1 MAARD
6 KLTRDVLFFIKNDL
20 NSNITDP
27 ISNRASNSAFV
38 MTSFPERNVV
48 YPVIVIT
55 LTNQEETRAGMQT
68 TAMDIDMFIE
78 VRVWSK
84 SVTQSDKLMQ
94 DIAERLRDIQFISN
108 GSTDSDFHDFS
119 ILSNLR
125 VDEPGKGGVKS
136 RIMQVNYRFF
146 NVN

>member
-1 MAARD
+1 MAVRN
-6 KLTRDVLFFIKNDL
+6 KLTRDVLFFIKDDL

-27 ISNRASNSAFV
+27 ISSRANNSAFV

-48 YPVIVIT
+48 YPLVTIT

-94 DIAERLRDIQFISN
+94 DIAERLRVIQFSSS
-108 GSTDSDFHDFS
+108 GSVDNDFHDFS

-136 RIMQVNYRFF
+136 RIIQVNYRFF
-146 NVN
+146 NV

>member
-1 MAARD
+1 MAVRN
-6 KLTRDVLFFIKNDL
+6 KLTRDILFFIKNDL

-27 ISNRASNSAFV
+27 ISNRAGNSAFV
-38 MTSFPERNVV
+38 MTSFPEREVV

-94 DIAERLRDIQFISN
+94 DIAERLRVIQFSSS
-108 GSTDSDFHDFS
+108 GSVDNDFHDFS
-119 ILSNLR
+119 IISNLR

-136 RIMQVNYRFF
+136 RIIQVNYRFF
-146 NVN
+146 NV